1 MNTDASNGMA
11 CLVGFG
17 CFVLPV
23 LFIVGFAVVVFR
35 MRANKQRRE
44 QEAWRAYQDSLVRLR
59 ENPRS
64 AEHREEA
71 LRMGRIYYSVR
82 TGGGVSAAQEL
93 GMANDIN
100 AACAHA
106 HQTE

>member
-23 LFIVGFAVVVFR
+23 LFIIGFVVVVFR
-35 MRANKQRRE
+35 MRAKRQQRE
-44 QEAWRAYQDSLVRLR
+44 QAAWRAYQDSLVRLR

-71 LRMGRIYYSVR
+71 LRLGRIYYSIR
-82 TGGGVSAAQEL
+82 AGGGVSAAQEI
-93 GMANDIN
+93 GMANDIQ

-106 HQTE
+106 ERSE

>member
-1 MNTDASNGMA
+1 MNTDASDGMA

-23 LFIVGFAVVVFR
+23 LFIVGLAVVVFR

-44 QEAWRAYQDSLVRLR
+44 QEAWRAYQESLVRLR

-64 AEHREEA
+64 AAHREEA
-71 LRMGRIYYSVR
+71 LRMGRIYYSIR
-82 TGGGVSAAQEL
+82 TGAGVSAAQEL

-106 HQTE
+106 ERPE